1 MSTSMDS
8 KMKQHTN
15 SEFQSI
21 HTTENHTKNME
32 EPPFMRYLHCEIYA
46 AQIDKQMHYK
56 VLHWIIHIPWQVN
69 SW

>member
-1 MSTSMDS
+1 MDS

-56 VLHWIIHIPWQVN
+56 VLH
-69 SW
+69 